1 MNNLFKNLADIPRSE
16 IETVISALQGDA
28 LELFAYG
35 DRVEQLG
42 KAIKARFQEVA
53 VAQAES
59 LSQIHGNTF
68 TVGNDKVSI
77 RRTKN
82 WAFMDD
88 TLEEIE
94 SKLTPLEKDVKSLK
108 SSLKARQDYLVQV
121 GEGILESESVTI
133 SLAKK

>member
-1 MNNLFKNLADIPRSE
+1 MKLFKNLDSIPRSE
-16 IETVISALQGDA
+16 IETLVSSLEGDA

-42 KAIKARFQEVA
+42 KAIKDRFQQVA
-53 VAQAES
+53 IAEAES
-59 LSQIHGNTF
+59 LSSIHGNTF

-82 WAFMDD
+82 WLFMDD
-88 TLEEIE
+88 VVEEIE
-94 SKLTPLEKDVKSLK
+94 GKIAPLDKDLKSLK
-108 SSLKARQDYLVQV
+108 SSLKARQTYLIEV
-121 GEGILESESVTI
+121 GEGVLESESVTI